1 MKNILLQRRLLSLV
15 AVIIPLVL
23 LLLYVAVRSG
33 PLAPVAV
40 TLERVTVS
48 ALQPTLFG
56 IGTVEARYH
65 YRIGPTLPG
74 RLKAL
79 LVDVGD
85 PVSAGQLLG
94 EMAPVDMDQRIS
106 ALEAQRK
113 RAEAMVQE
121 TAARHAQAKVQASR
135 YEKLYAEQYVSEE
148 VVTNRQ
154 QELRGAEAAL
164 KAAQEE
170 QARTVF
176 ELQALQKQ
184 RENLLLVAPA
194 DGVITRRDVDPGT
207 TLLAGQAAIEMV
219 DPDSLWVNARFD
231 QVSAAGLAAGLPARI
246 VLHSH
251 SRDAIPGKVLRVEPH
266 ADAVTEEMLVK
277 VVFDQIPTPL
287 PPIGELAEVTVDLPG
302 LAPTPV
308 IPDAAIQRQGAAVG
322 VWQIVDGDLVFTS
335 VTLGRADLE
344 GRVQVLD
351 GLSEGDSIVVYSE
364 KALSARNRVHVV
376 ERIPGVPQ

>member
-1 MKNILLQRRLLSLV
+1 MKNILLLRRLLSLV
-15 AVIIPLVL
+15 AVIVPLVL

-40 TLERVTVS
+40 TLDRVAVH
-48 ALQPTLFG
+48 ALEPALFG

-74 RLKAL
+74 RVKAL
-79 LVDVGD
+79 LVNVGD
-85 PVSAGQLLG
+85 QVSAGQLLG
-94 EMAPVDMDQRIS
+94 EMEPVDLDERVS
-106 ALEAQRK
+106 ALQALRK
-113 RAEAMVQE
+113 RAQAMVQE
-121 TAARHAQAKVQASR
+121 AAARHAQAEAQARR
-135 YEKLYAEQYVSEE
+135 YEKLFAEQSVSEE
-148 VVTNRQ
+148 VVTTRR

-170 QARTVF
+170 LARTGF

-184 RENLLLVAPA
+184 RDHLLLVAPG

-251 SRDAIPGKVLRVEPH
+251 SSEGITGKVLRVEPN

-308 IPDAAIQRQGAAVG
+308 IPDAAVQRQGAETG
-322 VWQIVDGDLVFTS
+322 VWRIENNDLVFTP
-335 VTLGRADLE
+335 VTLGRADLD

>member
-48 ALQPTLFG
+48 ALQPALFG

-74 RLKAL
+74 RLKTL

-170 QARTVF
+170 QARSVF

-308 IPDAAIQRQGAAVG
+308 IPDAAVQRQGVAVG
-322 VWQIVDGDLVFTS
+322 VWQIVDGDLVFTP

>member
-48 ALQPTLFG
+48 ALQPALFG

-74 RLKAL
+74 RLKTL

-246 VLHSH
+246 MLHSH

-308 IPDAAIQRQGAAVG
+308 IPDAAVQRRGVAVG
-322 VWQIVDGDLVFTS
+322 VWQIVDGDLVFTP

-364 KALSARNRVHVV
+364 KALSTRNRVHVV

>member
-1 MKNILLQRRLLSLV
+1 MKNILLQRRLLALV
-15 AVIIPLVL
+15 AVIVPLVL

-40 TLERVTVS
+40 TLVEVEVH
-48 ALQPTLFG
+48 ALRPALSG

-65 YRIGPTLPG
+65 YKVGPTLPG
-74 RLKAL
+74 RVESLV
-79 LVDVGD
+79 VDVGD
-85 PVSAGQLLG
+85 AVEAGQLLG
-94 EMAPVDMDQRIS
+94 EMAPVDMDERVS
-106 ALEAQRK
+106 ALQAQRN

-121 TAARHAQAKVQASR
+121 ASARHVQAQAQARR
-135 YEKLYAEQYVSEE
+135 YEQLFAEQSVSEE
-148 VVTNRQ
+148 VVTTRR
-154 QELRGAEAAL
+154 QELRAAAAAL
-164 KAAQEE
+164 TAAQEE
-170 QARTVF
+170 QARTAF

-277 VVFDQIPTPL
+277 VVFEQIPTPL

-308 IPDAAIQRQGAAVG
+308 IPDAAVQRQGADIG
-322 VWQIVDGDLVFTS
+322 VWQVVENDLVFAP

-344 GRVQVLD
+344 GRVQVLE

>member
-1 MKNILLQRRLLSLV
+1 MKNILLQRRLLALV
-15 AVIIPLVL
+15 AVIVPLVL

-40 TLERVTVS
+40 TLANVEMY
-48 ALQPTLFG
+48 ALRPALSG

-65 YRIGPTLPG
+65 YKIGPTLPG
-74 RLKAL
+74 RVESLI
-79 LVDVGD
+79 VDVGD
-85 PVSAGQLLG
+85 AVEAGQLLG
-94 EMAPVDMDQRIS
+94 EMAPVDMDERVS
-106 ALEAQRK
+106 ALQALRN
-113 RAEAMVQE
+113 RAEAMVRE
-121 TAARHAQAKVQASR
+121 ASARHVQAQAQAGR
-135 YEKLYAEQYVSEE
+135 YEQLFAEQSVSEE
-148 VVTNRQ
+148 VMTTRR
-154 QELRGAEAAL
+154 QELRAAAAAL
-164 KAAQEE
+164 TAAQEE
-170 QARTVF
+170 LARTGF

-184 RENLLLVAPA
+184 RENLLLLAPA

-246 VLHSH
+246 ILHSH
-251 SRDAIPGKVLRVEPH
+251 SRDPIPGKVLRVEPN

-308 IPDAAIQRQGAAVG
+308 IPDAAVQRQGADIG
-322 VWQIVDGDLVFTS
+322 VWQVVDNDLVFAP

-344 GRVQVLD
+344 GRVQVLE

>member
-1 MKNILLQRRLLSLV
+1 MKNILLQRRLLALV
-15 AVIIPLVL
+15 AVIVPLVL

-33 PLAPVAV
+33 PLAPIAV
-40 TLERVTVS
+40 TVANVEVRSLRP
-48 ALQPTLFG
+48 ALFG

-74 RLKAL
+74 RIESLT
-79 LVDVGD
+79 VHVGD
-85 PVSAGQLLG
+85 RVEAGRLLG
-94 EMAPVDMDQRIS
+94 EMAPVDLDERVS
-106 ALEAQRK
+106 ALQALRN

-121 TAARHAQAKVQASR
+121 ADARHAQAEAQARR
-135 YEKLYAEQYVSEE
+135 YEQLFAQQSVSEE
-148 VVTNRQ
+148 VVTTKR
-154 QELRGAEAAL
+154 QELRAAAAAL
-164 KAAQEE
+164 AAAREE
-170 QARTVF
+170 QVRTGF
-176 ELQALQKQ
+176 DFQALQKQ

-219 DPDSLWVNARFD
+219 DPDSLWINARFD

-251 SRDAIPGKVLRVEPH
+251 SREAISGKVLRVEPN

-287 PPIGELAEVTVDLPG
+287 PPLGELAEVTVDLPV
-302 LAPTPV
+302 LVPTPV
-308 IPDAAIQRQGAAVG
+308 VPDAAVQRQGAAIG
-322 VWQIVDGDLVFTS
+322 VWQIVDSDLVFTP
-335 VTLGRADLE
+335 VTLGRTDLD
-344 GRVQVLD
+344 GRVQVLG
-351 GLSEGDSIVVYSE
+351 GLSEGDSVVVYSE
-364 KALSARNRVHVV
+364 RALSARNRVHVV

>member
-1 MKNILLQRRLLSLV
+1 MKNILLQRRLLALV
-15 AVIIPLVL
+15 AVIVPLVL

-40 TLERVTVS
+40 TLANVEMH
-48 ALQPTLFG
+48 ALRPALSG

-65 YRIGPTLPG
+65 YKVGPTLPG
-74 RLKAL
+74 RVQSLV
-79 LVDVGD
+79 VDVGD
-85 PVSAGQLLG
+85 AVDAGQLLG
-94 EMAPVDMDQRIS
+94 EMAPVDLDERVS
-106 ALEAQRK
+106 ALQALRN

-121 TAARHAQAKVQASR
+121 AVARHAQADAQARR
-135 YEKLYAEQYVSEE
+135 YEALFAQQSVSEE
-148 VVTNRQ
+148 VVTTKR
-154 QELRGAEAAL
+154 QELRAAAAAL
-164 KAAQEE
+164 AAAREE

-219 DPDSLWVNARFD
+219 DPESLWVNARFD

-308 IPDAAIQRQGAAVG
+308 IPDAAVQRQGVAVG
-322 VWQIVDGDLVFTS
+322 VWQIVDDDLVFAP

>member
-1 MKNILLQRRLLSLV
+1 MKQVLLQRRLLSLL
-15 AVIIPLVL
+15 AVVVPLVL

-40 TLERVTVS
+40 TLDRVAVR
-48 ALQPTLFG
+48 ALEPALFG

-74 RLKAL
+74 RVKTI

-85 PVSAGQLLG
+85 QVSAGQLLG
-94 EMAPVDMDQRIS
+94 EMAPVDMDQRVS

-113 RAEAMVQE
+113 RAQAMVQE
-121 TAARHAQAKVQASR
+121 AAARHAQAQAQVRR
-135 YEKLYAEQYVSEE
+135 YEKLFAEHSVSEE
-148 VVTNRQ
+148 VVTTRQ

-170 QARTVF
+170 QARSVF

-308 IPDAAIQRQGAAVG
+308 IPGAAVQRQGADIG
-322 VWQIVDGDLVFTS
+322 VWQVVDGDLVFTP

>member
-1 MKNILLQRRLLSLV
+1 MKQVLLQRRLLSLL
-15 AVIIPLVL
+15 AVVVPLVL

-40 TLERVTVS
+40 TLDRVAVR
-48 ALQPTLFG
+48 ALEPALFG

-74 RLKAL
+74 RVKTL

-85 PVSAGQLLG
+85 QVSAGQLLG
-94 EMAPVDMDQRIS
+94 EMAPVDMDQRVS

-113 RAEAMVQE
+113 RAQAMVQE
-121 TAARHAQAKVQASR
+121 AAARHAHAQAQVRR
-135 YEKLYAEQYVSEE
+135 YEKLFAEHSVSEE
-148 VVTNRQ
+148 VVTTRQ

-170 QARTVF
+170 QARSVF

-219 DPDSLWVNARFD
+219 DPDSLW
-231 QVSAAGLAAGLPARI
+231 
-246 VLHSH
+246 
-251 SRDAIPGKVLRVEPH
+251 
-266 ADAVTEEMLVK
+266 
-277 VVFDQIPTPL
+277 
-287 PPIGELAEVTVDLPG
+287 
-302 LAPTPV
+302 
-308 IPDAAIQRQGAAVG
+308 
-322 VWQIVDGDLVFTS
+322 
-335 VTLGRADLE
+335 
-344 GRVQVLD
+344 
-351 GLSEGDSIVVYSE
+351 
-364 KALSARNRVHVV
+364 
-376 ERIPGVPQ
+376 